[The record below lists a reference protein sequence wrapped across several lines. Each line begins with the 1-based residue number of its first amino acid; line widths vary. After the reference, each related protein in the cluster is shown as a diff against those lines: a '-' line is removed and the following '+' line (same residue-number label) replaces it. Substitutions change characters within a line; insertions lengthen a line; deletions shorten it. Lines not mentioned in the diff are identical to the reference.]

1 MALFGRKPV
10 DFVIAGLGNPG
21 REYEKTRHNT
31 GFMALDYI
39 SGRLNAPGFGLKHMA
54 LASRCSAFGHNVLL
68 LKPQAY
74 MNASGSS
81 VADALAYY
89 RLSPAELIVIYD
101 DISLDIGRLRI
112 RLKGSDGGHNGI
124 KSIISCLG
132 TDSFARIKV
141 GVGGKP
147 HPDYDLADWVLSKF
161 TAAELKIIG
170 DDFERIYG
178 AVGCLVNGDA
188 EGAMGKYNG

>member
-1 MALFGRKPV
+1 
-10 DFVIAGLGNPG
+10 
-21 REYEKTRHNT
+21 
-31 GFMALDYI
+31 
-39 SGRLNAPGFGLKHMA
+39 
-54 LASRCSAFGHNVLL
+54 
-68 LKPQAY
+68 

>member
-68 LKPQAY
+68 LKPQTY

-81 VADALAYY
+81 VATRWHITACLPPS
-89 RLSPAELIVIYD
+89 LSSYTT
-101 DISLDIGRLRI
+101 ISRW
-112 RLKGSDGGHNGI
+112 
-124 KSIISCLG
+124 ISAG
-132 TDSFARIKV
+132 
-141 GVGGKP
+141 
-147 HPDYDLADWVLSKF
+147 
-161 TAAELKIIG
+161 
-170 DDFERIYG
+170 
-178 AVGCLVNGDA
+178 
-188 EGAMGKYNG
+188 

>member
-1 MALFGRKPV
+1 
-10 DFVIAGLGNPG
+10 
-21 REYEKTRHNT
+21 
-31 GFMALDYI
+31 
-39 SGRLNAPGFGLKHMA
+39 
-54 LASRCSAFGHNVLL
+54 
-68 LKPQAY
+68 
-74 MNASGSS
+74 
-81 VADALAYY
+81 LAYY

-161 TAAELKIIG
+161 TAAELKVIG